1 MCSSHCQWMDAQNWH
16 CCPWGGQSVLDH
28 HKIPCLQKGIPCL
41 RKGTSYSYSIPSL
54 PIQGKICKWI
64 CARSPI
70 FQTSNSRM
78 EIEQSWK
85 PLLLDD
91 MVAWFLPICSK
102 PQDQT
107 KTTKVFQAY
116 ACFHVLLFPLI
127 FFAHWMLWITKPLIW
142 PTFNFSHHVTAWGK
156 KLCTYDPAVERFEVP
171 VCFPFCSHLGGCLER
186 CNLSPL
192 IWLMIWTWKTRL
204 WVLYTGLWN

>member
-1 MCSSHCQWMDAQNWH
+1 METSLAFRKAFRAFEKEPPIPIRFQASLFREKLANEFAPD
-16 CCPWGGQSVLDH
+16 VL
-28 HKIPCLQKGIPCL
+28 
-41 RKGTSYSYSIPSL
+41 
-54 PIQGKICKWI
+54 
-64 CARSPI
+64 

-78 EIEQSWK
+78 EIEQSSK

-127 FFAHWMLWITKPLIW
+127 FFAH
-142 PTFNFSHHVTAWGK
+142 
-156 KLCTYDPAVERFEVP
+156 
-171 VCFPFCSHLGGCLER
+171 
-186 CNLSPL
+186 
-192 IWLMIWTWKTRL
+192 
-204 WVLYTGLWN
+204 